1 MFKSLLDSVK
11 KLQSKK
17 EEKNLNFK
25 NISCPTV
32 FYLSSIKFIV
42 ILTCFTLKNI
52 LELNFY
58 INSTFV

>member
-42 ILTCFTLKNI
+42 ILTCFTLKK
-52 LELNFY
+52 Y
-58 INSTFV
+58 IRT